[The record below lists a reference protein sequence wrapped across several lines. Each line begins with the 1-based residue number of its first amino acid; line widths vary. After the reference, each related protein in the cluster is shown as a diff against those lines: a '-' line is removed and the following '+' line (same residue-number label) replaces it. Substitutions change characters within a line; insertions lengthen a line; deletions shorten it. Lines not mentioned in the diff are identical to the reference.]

1 MSVSFESEIKGSLQN
16 VNAELLTA
24 AIDQR
29 CQKYFAQRSAQIAA
43 AQLKV
48 IVHAAAVDEIR
59 LSAVLKMGLE
69 GQLNDAPVRIN
80 ARAQRT
86 VGNHGEKSM
95 HRLLNATERLLTEAP
110 TEAKL
115 TDTIGGARLD
125 QCVAECVAKLEMQLD
140 KVLGVEESPA
150 AKRWR
155 LMHFAGLGLATLAT
169 LVWYAVTLSLGER
182 NFGLVMVS
190 LVATWAAI
198 FLSMHCLAIL
208 AMPSQFFVD
217 EPRGRKAMS
226 RLGTQSIPMA
236 RIISAILIVVL
247 LASGLALGALVVAA
261 KPKPVNPN
269 IIQPGGA
276 IRN

>member
-1 MSVSFESEIKGSLQN
+1 MSVSFKSEIKGPLQN

-48 IVHAAAVDEIR
+48 IVHAAAVDERR
-59 LSAVLKMGLE
+59 LSAVLKLGLE
-69 GQLNDAPVRIN
+69 GQVNDAPVRIH

-86 VGNHGEKSM
+86 TGNHGEKAM
-95 HRLLNATERLLTEAP
+95 HRLLNATERMLTDSPA
-110 TEAKL
+110 EAKL
-115 TDTIGGARLD
+115 TDTIGGERLD

-140 KVLGVEESPA
+140 KLLGVEESTL

-155 LMHFAGLGLATLAT
+155 LMHFAGLGIATVAT

-182 NFGLVMVS
+182 NFGLVMIS
-190 LVATWAAI
+190 LVATWASI

-208 AMPSQFFVD
+208 LMPKQFFVD

-226 RLGTQSIPMA
+226 RLGTQSIPQA
-236 RIISAILIVVL
+236 RVISAILIVVL
-247 LASGLALGALVVAA
+247 LTSGVGLGALVVAA

-276 IRN
+276 IRS

>member
-1 MSVSFESEIKGSLQN
+1 MSILCTTEIKGSLQN
-16 VNAELLTA
+16 VKAELLTA

-29 CQKYFAQRSAQIAA
+29 CQKYLTQRSSQISA

-48 IVHAAAVDEIR
+48 IVHAAAVDERR
-59 LSAVLKMGLE
+59 LSAMLKLGLE
-69 GQLNDAPVRIN
+69 GEVNAVPVRIN

-86 VGNHGEKSM
+86 VGNHGEKTM
-95 HRLLNATERLLTEAP
+95 HRLLNATERMLTEAP

-115 TDTIGGARLD
+115 IDTIGGERLD
-125 QCVAECVAKLEMQLD
+125 QCVAECVAKLEIQLD
-140 KVLGVEESPA
+140 NVLGVEESPS

-155 LMHFAGLGLATLAT
+155 LMHFVGLGIACLATVL
-169 LVWYAVTLSLGER
+169 WYAVTLSLGER
-182 NFGLVMVS
+182 NFGLVMIS

-198 FLSMHCLAIL
+198 FLSLHCLAIL
-208 AMPSQFFVD
+208 FMPAQFFVD

-236 RIISAILIVVL
+236 RVISAILIMVL
-247 LASGLALGALVVAA
+247 LASAFALGALVVAA
-261 KPKPVNPN
+261 KPKPINPN